1 MSHDLDYLPAAAA
14 TVVCVNQVF
23 TVYVVKVTSGI
34 SGRYWII
41 ERRYSDFRQLHDTI
55 RRKVG
60 RPPLPLSAFENRLAS
75 HSWPHDTPQTIVY
88 SLSHPPVSSL
98 SLPRV

>member
-1 MSHDLDYLPAAAA
+1 MTLTTCLLLLQLL
-14 TVVCVNQVF
+14 CVNQVF

-60 RPPLPLSAFENRLAS
+60 RPPLHLLTVII
-75 HSWPHDTPQTIVY
+75 D
-88 SLSHPPVSSL
+88 
-98 SLPRV
+98 